1 MRRVNLHHW
10 RGYPERRWIQF
21 LILRILYERPMYGY
35 QLLEE
40 IEKRSAGSHRLQ
52 PGSLYTILRRMEHR
66 GMLES
71 KWERTET
78 GPDRRVYKVTDVGT
92 RALRMGLEM
101 VARRKVLMDDLM
113 DFYKKQFQAKEGT
126 QAAAFI
132 SVEDEVRG
140 LGEYKELLEKQ
151 LERIDQ
157 RLQALKK

>member
-1 MRRVNLHHW
+1 
-10 RGYPERRWIQF
+10 
-21 LILRILYERPMYGY
+21 
-35 QLLEE
+35 
-40 IEKRSAGSHRLQ
+40 
-52 PGSLYTILRRMEHR
+52 
-66 GMLES
+66 MLES

>member
-1 MRRVNLHHW
+1 
-10 RGYPERRWIQF
+10 
-21 LILRILYERPMYGY
+21 MYGY
-35 QLLEE
+35 QLLDE

-78 GPDRRVYKVTDVGT
+78 GPDRRVYKVTDAGT

-101 VARRKVLMDDLM
+101 VARRKVLTDDLVE
-113 DFYKKQFQAKEGT
+113 FYKKQFQAKEGT
-126 QAAAFI
+126 STAFKSI
-132 SVEDEVRG
+132 EEEARG

-151 LERIDQ
+151 IERIDQ